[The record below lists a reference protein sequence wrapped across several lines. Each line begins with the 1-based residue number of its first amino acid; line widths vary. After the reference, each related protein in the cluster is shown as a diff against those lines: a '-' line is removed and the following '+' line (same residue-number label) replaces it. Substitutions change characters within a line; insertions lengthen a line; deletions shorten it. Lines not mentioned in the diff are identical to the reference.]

1 MRARTRPEP
10 AQHAARRL
18 VGATY
23 TEFAGWLAERN
34 ALPADRARA
43 VANVGLG
50 ALLSSRM
57 LSTVLGVT
65 PPGTDDETFV
75 TTWVDM
81 MCRVIGDKPRT
92 PGTSASP
99 AV

>member
-1 MRARTRPEP
+1 
-10 AQHAARRL
+10 
-18 VGATY
+18 V
-23 TEFAGWLAERN
+23 
-34 ALPADRARA
+34 
-43 VANVGLG
+43 
-50 ALLSSRM
+50 

-92 PGTSASP
+92 RGTSAST